1 MSRKTQTLPRAK
13 PPRFAARHTRGIET
27 RAAILEAAEGVFA
40 EAGLGG
46 ARTDAIAARAGVNK
60 ALLYYYFKSKNALYY
75 AILEEHLKEFRHRI
89 LEVLCDD
96 DSPRAKVLGYVSVHF
111 DFIASRPYYARLV
124 QRLAMSGGKLV
135 ERLARECFA
144 PVYRKLA
151 SVIEEGVRKG
161 EFWELNSSHAALSL
175 IALIVFYFSASPLLI
190 ALTHHDPYGKAQ
202 LAARKAEVLKFIRH
216 AIFKDGREAAL

>member
-1 MSRKTQTLPRAK
+1 MSRKTQTLPQAK
-13 PPRFAARHTRGIET
+13 PPRFAARHKRGIET
-27 RAAILEAAEGVFA
+27 RAAILGAAESVFA

-75 AILEEHLKEFRHRI
+75 AILEEHLREFRHRI

-135 ERLARECFA
+135 ERLARES
-144 PVYRKLA
+144 RL
-151 SVIEEGVRKG
+151 SLMIEAGSKVN
-161 EFWELNSSHAALSL
+161 WAALESGVADKIFFYYAPKILGGLQSIPVAGGSGRRSRSDAIRLRNLKVHQITPEEFAVEAWL
-175 IALIVFYFSASPLLI
+175 I
-190 ALTHHDPYGKAQ
+190 KN
-202 LAARKAEVLKFIRH
+202 
-216 AIFKDGREAAL
+216 